1 MQVDANLI
9 ASKASNATNRL
20 ATAAYSL
27 RSVFRSRGIRGTTSR
42 FAGVRSGRIRL
53 GVPVVPLQGFAQ
65 RGRRVIDKTPRLEE
79 IENPTNGSYIGYEC
93 LSDISKGDLL
103 GRAFPK
109 ILDNRISKVLVN
121 PRIFRGRP

>member
-27 RSVFRSRGIRGTTSR
+27 RSVFRRRRIRGTTSR
-42 FAGVRSGRIRL
+42 FAGVGSGSIRL
-53 GVPVVPLQGFAQ
+53 GVPVLPLQGFAQ
-65 RGRRVIDKTPRLEE
+65 RGGRVIDKTPRLEK
-79 IENPTNGSYIGYEC
+79 IKNPTNGSYIGNEC

-121 PRIFRGRP
+121 SRVFRGRP